1 MKNRA
6 FIYIIFAGILWGTSC
21 LFVDALKPY
30 NLTSLQMVCI
40 RGSVSAIAMSIFML
54 FYDKSVFKVKL
65 KELLLYFCS
74 GAAMYAT
81 AAFYY
86 AAIIKSSASTAVI
99 LMYTAPVMVMVYSV
113 MFMGEKFNIK
123 KGLSVLFMI
132 VGCALVSGIMG
143 GLKTSVLGA
152 FLGIMSGVSYSA
164 YNIFTKTQMNKKL
177 NPLSATL
184 YCYIFMALC
193 SLIPS
198 KPWEIVTVAANEP
211 VTLLPIIGCGIC
223 TCVLPY
229 FLYTLALGALPAGT
243 ATALGVMEPLSA
255 TLFGVMFLGETLS
268 IYSLMGIM
276 LIVVAVFMLGRNK
289 E

>member
-113 MFMGEKFNIK
+113 DRK
-123 KGLSVLFMI
+123 SV
-132 VGCALVSGIMG
+132 V
-143 GLKTSVLGA
+143 
-152 FLGIMSGVSYSA
+152 
-164 YNIFTKTQMNKKL
+164 
-177 NPLSATL
+177 
-184 YCYIFMALC
+184 
-193 SLIPS
+193 
-198 KPWEIVTVAANEP
+198 
-211 VTLLPIIGCGIC
+211 
-223 TCVLPY
+223 
-229 FLYTLALGALPAGT
+229 
-243 ATALGVMEPLSA
+243 
-255 TLFGVMFLGETLS
+255 
-268 IYSLMGIM
+268 
-276 LIVVAVFMLGRNK
+276 
-289 E
+289 